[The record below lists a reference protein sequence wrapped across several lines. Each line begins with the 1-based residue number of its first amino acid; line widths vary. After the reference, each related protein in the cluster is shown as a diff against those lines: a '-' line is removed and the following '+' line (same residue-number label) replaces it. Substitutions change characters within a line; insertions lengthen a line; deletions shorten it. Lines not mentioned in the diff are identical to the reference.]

1 MNKFLNNFKKMA
13 SATIAATIVTTSIGM
28 APVALAETA
37 APSPAPAILET
48 SAPATPALTSTDTDL
63 ALVAA
68 DKEALNDESIKG
80 MNIDLSHVTTSLINP
95 LPSKGANGSTI
106 TWTSSDY
113 TVVSNDGQTVVRP
126 NHLAGDAT
134 VPLFA
139 TIKKGTITE
148 TKVFTLKVLQL
159 ASNVATISPFGTY
172 GVGAN
177 GKSEETI
184 ARVPAGTTKAI
195 FLSSLAKDEPNQT
208 WDATAIQDPVVTG
221 DKLIVT
227 AEDGTTKITYT
238 VKTLE
243 APKPVPV
250 VTKSVK
256 PTKRLPKKI
265 VPPFKDTESHWSE
278 GYVEE
283 LRLKGILIGLKD
295 GTFGPDTRIRRGELV
310 KVVVE
315 AYRIPLP
322 KKVTKK
328 PFSDVEITDWDAPYI
343 TAAKNAHLISGYS
356 DGKFKPSFFISR
368 GDALKLLLRAAKI
381 RITPKAVATFKDTN
395 DESWYSKYLNYAQDK
410 GVVIGYQD
418 GNFRPFRKTS
428 RSEFSKMIVEI
439 SKLKKLQQK

>member
-1 MNKFLNNFKKMA
+1 MNKLLNSFKMMV
-13 SATIAATIVTTSIGM
+13 SATIAVTIVATSIGI
-28 APVALAETA
+28 APVAFAETA

-48 SAPATPALTSTDTDL
+48 NAPATPTLTSTDTDQ

-68 DKEALNDESIKG
+68 DKETLNDESIKG
-80 MNIDLSHVTTSLINP
+80 MNADLNHITTALANP

-126 NHLAGDAT
+126 NHFAGDAT

-139 TIKKGTITE
+139 TIKKGTVTE

-184 ARVPAGTTKAI
+184 TRVPVRTTKAV

-227 AEDGTTKITYT
+227 AEDGTTKTIYT

-243 APKPVPV
+243 APKPAPV
-250 VTKSVK
+250 VTKSTK

-278 GYVEE
+278 EYIEE
-283 LRLKGILIGLKD
+283 LRLKGILIGLQD
-295 GTFGPDTRIRRGELV
+295 GTFGPETRIRRGELV
-310 KVVVE
+310 KVVVQ
-315 AYRIPLP
+315 AYKIPLP

-356 DGKFKPSFFISR
+356 DGKFRSSFFISR
-368 GDALKLLLRAAKI
+368 GDALKLLFRAAKI
-381 RITPKAVATFKDTN
+381 KITTDAVATFKDTN
-395 DESWYSKYLNYAQDK
+395 DKSWYSRYLNHAQAK
-410 GVVIGYQD
+410 GVVVGYQD

-428 RSEFSKMIVEI
+428 RSEFSKMLVEI